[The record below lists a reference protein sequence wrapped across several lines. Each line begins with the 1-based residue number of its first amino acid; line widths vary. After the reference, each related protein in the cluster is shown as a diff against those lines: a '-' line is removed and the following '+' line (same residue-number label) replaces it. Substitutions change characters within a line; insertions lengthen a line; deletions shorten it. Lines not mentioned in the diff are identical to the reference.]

1 MIKGDRAG
9 YRADTKCLRGS
20 KQPQPG
26 ARTESGEERASLT
39 PARFPTQEFSEALRE
54 EVVGRY
60 KSWVFVSGKEL
71 QVAVD
76 SKSPRS
82 HIPSSS
88 KMKEFDTE
96 PKKG

>member
-1 MIKGDRAG
+1 MS
-9 YRADTKCLRGS
+9 TW
-20 KQPQPG
+20 KQAAS

-76 SKSPRS
+76 SKTSLLGAIFPQA
-82 HIPSSS
+82 
-88 KMKEFDTE
+88 
-96 PKKG
+96 PK